1 MLPDTTQYHHKELS
15 PLQSGCTTDVWVGNS
30 SIEDVVCSL
39 SCVNVSIVY
48 MTQFTVNGH
57 CVGSSN
63 N

>member
-1 MLPDTTQYHHKELS
+1 M
-15 PLQSGCTTDVWVGNS
+15 WVGS
-30 SIEDVVCSL
+30 SSSEDVVCSL

-63 N
+63 STDNNGSVGIQYIIQCSVHVSH